1 MAAAADGMVH
11 APLPSLAS
19 LRGRHTGT
27 RCFLVGNAPSLARL
41 DIARLKGELAFTVN
55 RGYLAAPLGLP
66 EAPYHVVA
74 DPLTYQPY
82 ADEIRRAS
90 VGLRF
95 YRADVVALPEY
106 RDAPDRE
113 PAIEVPFHQAPTMDE
128 GHFSEDAARGV
139 YRGFTVLLDAAQLA
153 FMMGCSEVYVIG
165 CDLDY
170 HQATTHVYPSGPV
183 EQTRRDV
190 MPIAR
195 VLQAMAVAAQAFQRH
210 GRVFANAGIGGR
222 LDSIPRV
229 PFASLF

>member
-1 MAAAADGMVH
+1 MDADADRIGYV
-11 APLPSLAS
+11 PVPSLAS
-19 LRGRHTGT
+19 FKNRHKGT

-41 DIARLKGELAFTVN
+41 DLGKLNGELMFTVN

-66 EAPYHVVA
+66 HAPYHVVA
-74 DPLTYQPY
+74 DPMTYQPY
-82 ADEIRRAS
+82 AEEIRRAV

-106 RDAPDRE
+106 RNAPDRE

-128 GHFSEDAARGV
+128 GHFSEDATRGV

-153 FMMGCSEVYVIG
+153 FLMGCSEVYIIG

-170 HQATTHVYPSGPV
+170 QQAATHVYPSGPV
-183 EQTRRDV
+183 EQQRRHV
-190 MPIAR
+190 MPIPR
-195 VLQAMAVAAQAFQRH
+195 VLQAMAVAAQTFQRH
-210 GRVFANAGIGGR
+210 GQIFANAGVGGR

-229 PFASLF
+229 TFSSLF